1 MRNFME
7 AYAAVHKTEAKEE
20 LTSGRD
26 SISEMNLSVLTDTD
40 LTEIVESVLEVM
52 FQNGHS
58 VDSAHKIF
66 SEMFEVSNIAGRQVK
81 IDRLC
86 EALNKAFDVIDSK
99 AASIALE
106 EFAKYRHN
114 KKLQE
119 SWSARFNQEK
129 RVERTHNQLVAQE
142 ALNVKN
148 LLLQLVEKKAKKD
161 YDGDGEIESGT
172 DEYMG
177 SRDKAIKKAMGK
189 GKCEKCGG
197 KGCSHCDTMK
207 EDSDPCWDSH
217 KMVGMKKKGGKMVPN
232 CVSKGKIR
240 KEEFE
245 DVEEGYGTGAA
256 MIRGGGKPKKKV
268 DVFAYDRRLQAQGKL
283 KGKKLPPAPTSE
295 EVENVEELYKGK
307 HGQSEK
313 EYMDSRSD
321 AGKQISG
328 DSKMSGAAYSHR
340 SFKGQ
345 GKPAKPG
352 GRQKHQGKM
361 TPADRNELAI
371 RKRALKKEEVK
382 FSERELKAF
391 EEIVNSWED

>member
-1 MRNFME
+1 MSSSMRNFME

-40 LTEIVESVLEVM
+40 LTEIVESVLEIM
-52 FQNGHS
+52 FQNGYS
-58 VDSAHKIF
+58 VDSAHEVF
-66 SEMFEVSNIAGRQVK
+66 SEMFEESNITGRQVK

-86 EALNKAFDVIDSK
+86 EALNKVFDVINSK
-99 AASIALE
+99 ASTIALE

-129 RVERTHNQLVAQE
+129 RVQRTHNHLVAEE

-148 LLLQLVEKKAKKD
+148 LLLQLVEKKADKD

-189 GKCEKCGG
+189 KKCD
-197 KGCSHCDTMK
+197 SMK
-207 EDSDPCWDSH
+207 EDSDPCWDTH
-217 KMVGMKKKGGKMVPN
+217 KQVGMKKKGGKMVPN
-232 CVSKGKIR
+232 CVPKEETRNEETEQVVEDITSEKGKAKMR
-240 KEEFE
+240 
-245 DVEEGYGTGAA
+245 A
-256 MIRGGGKPKKKV
+256 MIAAR
-268 DVFAYDRRLQAQGKL
+268 
-283 KGKKLPPAPTSE
+283 TT
-295 EVENVEELYKGK
+295 
-307 HGQSEK
+307 
-313 EYMDSRSD
+313 DSGR
-321 AGKQISG
+321 
-328 DSKMSGAAYSHR
+328 
-340 SFKGQ
+340 
-345 GKPAKPG
+345 AKPG
-352 GRQKHQGKM
+352 KGQNVKDIKRIGRARVYGYGGVPYTEKSGKNPVKSNF
-361 TPADRNELAI
+361 TGLRSAGESGNKA
-371 RKRALKKEEVK
+371 KRRAGQPVKDTRREEVM